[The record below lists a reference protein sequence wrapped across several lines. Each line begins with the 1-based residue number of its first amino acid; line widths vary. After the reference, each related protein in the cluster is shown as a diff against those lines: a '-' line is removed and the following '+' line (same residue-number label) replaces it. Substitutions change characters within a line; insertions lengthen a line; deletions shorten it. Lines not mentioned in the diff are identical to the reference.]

1 MADRALTREAMLNGL
16 HDIRLPAEAAGGLAA
31 ELLATIGLALAIAL
45 LIGIALRT
53 VTRPRQAR
61 PEPGAADRLAA
72 LQGLPTDERQIALLH
87 LLKAERPDAFRHL
100 SGRLYAPGGMPDAD
114 TLETEVRGT

>member
-45 LIGIALRT
+45 LIGIALRAMS
-53 VTRPRQAR
+53 RPRQAR
-61 PEPGAADRLAA
+61 PEPGAAERLAA
-72 LQGLPTDERQIALLH
+72 LRDLPPSERQIALLH

-100 SGRLYAPGGMPDAD
+100 SDRLYAPGGLPDVE
-114 TLETEVRGT
+114 TLETEVRAT